1 MKASINAINLIKR
14 FEGCSATAYKDS
26 AGLWTIGFGHLIGN
40 GHILPDEYAKPIT
53 QARIDELL
61 ISDLASTERGI
72 NLRFTM
78 PLEQQ
83 EYDAL
88 VCIGF
93 NIGVGALGNSS
104 IYKQIALGNKSKA
117 AEHFMDW
124 INVNHKPVAGLIN
137 RRKAEQA
144 LFLNNIG

>member
-14 FEGCSATAYKDS
+14 FEGCSATAYQDS
-26 AGLWTIGFGHLIGN
+26 GGLWTIGVGHLIGN
-40 GHILPDEYAKPIT
+40 GKLLPTEFVKPIT

-61 ISDLASTERGI
+61 ISDMASTERAV

-78 PLEQQ
+78 PLEQY

-104 IYKQIALGNKSKA
+104 IYKQIALGNKQKA

-124 INVNHKPVAGLIN
+124 IYVKRKVIKGLVN

>member
-1 MKASINAINLIKR
+1 MKASIDAINLIKR
-14 FEGCSATAYKDS
+14 FEGCSAVAYKDS
-26 AGLWTIGFGHLIGN
+26 AGLWTIGVGHLIGN
-40 GHILPDEYAKPIT
+40 GRVLPDEYAKPIT
-53 QARIDELL
+53 QDRINELL
-61 ISDLASTERGI
+61 ISDMASTERGI

-78 PLEQQ
+78 PLEQY

-104 IYKQIALGNKSKA
+104 IYKQLVLGNKQKA

-124 INVNHKPVAGLIN
+124 IYVKRKVVNGLVN

-144 LFLNNIG
+144 LFLNNKG

>member
-14 FEGCSATAYKDS
+14 FEGSSAVAYKDS
-26 AGLWTIGFGHLIGN
+26 GGLWTIGVGHLIGD
-40 GHILPDEYAKPIT
+40 GKLLPPEFAKPIT

-61 ISDLASTERGI
+61 ISDLAATERAI
-72 NLRFTM
+72 NMRFTM
-78 PLEQQ
+78 PLEQY

-88 VCIGF
+88 VSLGF
-93 NIGVGALGNSS
+93 NIGAGALGRSS
-104 IYKQIALGNKSKA
+104 IYKQIALGNKQKA

-124 INVNHKPVAGLIN
+124 VYVKRKVVRGLVN